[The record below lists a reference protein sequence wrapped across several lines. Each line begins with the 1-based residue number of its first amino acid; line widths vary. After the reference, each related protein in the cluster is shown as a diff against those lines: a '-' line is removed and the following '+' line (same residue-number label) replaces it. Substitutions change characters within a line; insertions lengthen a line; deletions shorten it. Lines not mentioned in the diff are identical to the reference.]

1 MSNNTTPAL
10 SVIHVLRTP
19 VGGLFRH
26 VCDLAKMQSE
36 SGLQVGIFCDSE
48 TGGENAAHILK
59 QLEHDCS
66 LGIHRFPI
74 GRLPGISDWTAT
86 RHLRKALARLSPDIL
101 HGHGAKGGAY
111 ARILGHSIN
120 AKAFYTPHGGSLHY
134 KTGSLS
140 GFIFF
145 RLESLLSRRTDG
157 IIFECA
163 FSQETYRRKIGNPSC
178 AMRVIHNGINDDDFQ
193 PRQLDDKASDFVF
206 VGELRQLKGVDIL
219 LNALAILRQ
228 KNLQCSCTIVG
239 EGPDA
244 SDFKKIT
251 DQLGLKDCT
260 KFAGFQPASKGFSL
274 GRHLVIPSRAESFPY
289 IILEGAA
296 AGLPIITTRVGGIA
310 EIFGEQASF
319 LVSPDNAENLAT
331 ALEFAL
337 KNPDEMT
344 ARAEVLHQRVK
355 KRFKVSTMTA
365 ATIDF
370 YSSI

>member
-1 MSNNTTPAL
+1 MSDNSAPVL

-36 SGLQVGIFCDSE
+36 AGHQVGIFCDSK
-48 TGGENAAHILK
+48 TGGENATHILK
-59 QLEHDCS
+59 QLQPHCS
-66 LGIHRFPI
+66 LGIHRLPI
-74 GRLPGISDWTAT
+74 SRLPGVSDWSAI
-86 RHLRKALARLSPDIL
+86 RHLRKALDQMSPDIL

-111 ARILGHSIN
+111 ARILGHSVN
-120 AKAFYTPHGGSLHY
+120 ARAFYTPHGGSLHY
-134 KTGSLS
+134 KTGSLL

-163 FSQETYRRKIGNPSC
+163 FSQAAYRRKIGNPSC
-178 AMRVIHNGINDDDFQ
+178 PMRIIHNGINDGDFQ

-206 VGELRQLKGVDIL
+206 IGELRHLKGIDIL

-228 KNLQCSCTIVG
+228 KGLQCSCTIVG

-244 SDFKKIT
+244 SDFKKT
-251 DQLGLKDCT
+251 ANRLDLKDCI
-260 KFAGFQPASKGFSL
+260 KFAGFQPASTGFSL

-296 AGLPIITTRVGGIA
+296 ANLPIITTRVGGIA
-310 EIFGEQASF
+310 EIFGEQASL
-319 LVSPDNAENLAT
+319 LVSPDNEKDLAT

-337 KNPDEMT
+337 KNPAEMK
-344 ARAEVLHQRVK
+344 ARADILHQRVK
-355 KRFKVSTMTA
+355 KRFKASTMA
-365 ATIDF
+365 VATIDF
-370 YSSI
+370 YRSA

>member
-1 MSNNTTPAL
+1 MSDSPSPSL

-36 SGLQVGIFCDSE
+36 RGLRVGIFCDSAS
-48 TGGENAAHILK
+48 GGKNADHILQ
-59 QLEHDCS
+59 QLEPDCA

-74 GRLPGISDWTAT
+74 GRLPGIGDLAAI
-86 RHLRKALARLSPDIL
+86 RHLRKHLKNLLPDIL

-111 ARILGHSIN
+111 ARLLGPGIN
-120 AKAFYTPHGGSLHY
+120 AKSFYTPHGGSLHY
-134 KTGSLS
+134 KSGSLA

-178 AMRVIHNGINDDDFQ
+178 AMRVIHNGINDDDFRPHQ
-193 PRQLDDKASDFVF
+193 PDKTASDFVF

-219 LNALAILRQ
+219 LNALASLRQ
-228 KNLQCSCTIVG
+228 KGLQCSCTIVG

-244 SDFKKIT
+244 NEFKRMSDR
-251 DQLGLKDCT
+251 LGLNDCT
-260 KFAGFQPASKGFSL
+260 NFAGFMPASKGFAR

-296 AGLPIITTRVGGIA
+296 ARLPIITTRVGGIA
-310 EIFGEQASF
+310 EIFGEQAPL
-319 LVSPDNAENLAT
+319 LVSPDNVENLAT

-337 KNPDEMT
+337 EYPDEMK
-344 ARAEVLHQRVK
+344 ARADVLYQRVK
-355 KRFKVSTMTA
+355 KRFKVSTMTL

-370 YSSI
+370 YSSA

>member
-1 MSNNTTPAL
+1 MSDNPPPAL

-26 VCDLAKMQSE
+26 VCDLTKMQSE
-36 SGLQVGIFCDSE
+36 AGLQVGIFCDSE
-48 TGGENAAHILK
+48 TGGENAAGILK
-59 QLEHDCS
+59 LLEHNCS
-66 LGIHRFPI
+66 LGIHRFPV
-74 GRLPGISDWTAT
+74 GRLPGISDWTT
-86 RHLRKALARLSPDIL
+86 IRRLRKSLATLSPDIL

-145 RLESLLSRRTDG
+145 RLESMLSRRTDG

-163 FSQETYRRKIGNPSC
+163 FSQKTYRRKIGNPSC
-178 AMRVIHNGINDDDFQ
+178 AMRIIHNGISDDDFQ
-193 PRQLDDKASDFVF
+193 PRQLDGKASDFVF
-206 VGELRQLKGVDIL
+206 VGELRHLKGVDIL
-219 LNALAILRQ
+219 LKALAILQQ
-228 KNLQCSCTIVG
+228 KGLQCSCTIVG

-244 SDFKKIT
+244 GEFKKMSG
-251 DQLGLKDCT
+251 QLDLKDCV
-260 KFAGFQPASKGFSL
+260 KFTGFQPASKGFSL

-296 AGLPIITTRVGGIA
+296 AGMPIITTRVGGIA
-310 EIFGEQASF
+310 EIFGEQASL
-319 LVSPDNAENLAT
+319 LVTPDNVENLGK

-337 KNPDEMT
+337 KNPDKMT
-344 ARAEVLHQRVK
+344 SRAEILHQRVK
-355 KRFKVSTMTA
+355 QRFKASTMAA

-370 YSSI
+370 YSSV